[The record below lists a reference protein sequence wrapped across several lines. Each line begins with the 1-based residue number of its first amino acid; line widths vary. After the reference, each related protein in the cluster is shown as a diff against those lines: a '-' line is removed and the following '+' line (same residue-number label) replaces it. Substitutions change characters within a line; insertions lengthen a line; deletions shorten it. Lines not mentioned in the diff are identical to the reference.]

1 MSVEFWSKLKK
12 PITALAPMANVTDA
26 AFRRMF
32 VECGLPRATHSKRN
46 EEESRGVSDTSGRP
60 SVFWTEFVSVEG
72 LLSRGREKLLID
84 LWFTKEEHPIVAQL
98 FGGKPEQFEEV
109 GALIR
114 ELGFDGIDINM
125 GCPDA
130 GVEKSG
136 GGAALIKK
144 PELAKEIIRA
154 TKRGSGSLP
163 VSVKTRLGYLK
174 DESATWIPALLEE
187 DIAALTVHLRTRKE
201 MSDVP
206 AHWELAPSIVAMR
219 DRIAPQTILLG
230 NGDVNTFD
238 DIALRTKES
247 GFDGVM
253 VGRGAFGNPWFFL
266 RRAEASCEGG
276 SGYVPTIR
284 ERLERMVLHA
294 ELFEK
299 LYRCNTPGGLKG
311 FEVMKKHFKAYCSGF
326 DDAKEL
332 RIKLMEVENA
342 EAVATVVKD
351 FLKGR

>member
-1 MSVEFWSKLKK
+1 MALGFWSKLKK

-32 VECGLPRATHSKRN
+32 VECGLPRATRPEGNK
-46 EEESRGVSDTSGRP
+46 EESRGVSDTLGRP
-60 SVFWTEFVSVEG
+60 SIFWTEFVSAEG
-72 LLSRGREKLLID
+72 LLSRGKEKLLVD
-84 LWFTKEEHPIVAQL
+84 LWYEKREHPIVAQV
-98 FGGKPEQFEEV
+98 FGGKPEQFERV
-109 GALIR
+109 GPLIR

-136 GGAALIKK
+136 GGAALMKK

-154 TKRGSGSLP
+154 VKRGAGNLP
-163 VSVKTRLGYLK
+163 VSVKTRLGYVE

-187 DIAALTVHLRTRKE
+187 DIAALTVHFRTRKE

-206 AHWELAPSIVAMR
+206 AHWEIAPSIVAMR

-238 DIALRTKES
+238 EIATRTKKS

-253 VGRGAFGNPWFFL
+253 VGRAAFGNPWFFL
-266 RRAEASCEGG
+266 ALHSLGEGG
-276 SGYVPTIR
+276 SGYTPTVR
-284 ERLERMVLHA
+284 ERLERMILHA
-294 ELFEK
+294 ELFEQ
-299 LYRCNTPGGLKG
+299 LYKCNTPGRLKG

-332 RIKLMEVENA
+332 RTKLMVVENA
-342 EAVATVVKD
+342 AEVRKIIQNYFRD
-351 FLKGR
+351 E